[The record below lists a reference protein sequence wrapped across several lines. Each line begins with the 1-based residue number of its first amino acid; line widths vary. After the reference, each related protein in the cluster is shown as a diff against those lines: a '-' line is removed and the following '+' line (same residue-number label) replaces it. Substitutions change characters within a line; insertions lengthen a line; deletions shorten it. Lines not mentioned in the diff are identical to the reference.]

1 MHIWSIKKV
10 GENGNVLIRESVKGE
25 HDLAISRD
33 MTVNWK
39 ECEMTLEVTCFK
51 SWFTSNFCF

>member
-1 MHIWSIKKV
+1 MDRITRKMHCWSIKKV
-10 GENGNVLIRESVKGE
+10 EENGIVLIRESVRGE

-39 ECEMTLEVTCFK
+39 ECEMTLEATG
-51 SWFTSNFCF
+51 